1 MVERAVYKACYRL
14 VSTGDTFGGGERY
27 ISLSF
32 LRLIIVHREMLIQT
46 RVNKFVWLFSLPPR
60 KDSARPQ
67 TTATPGLPCCPSSS
81 RSCGLA
87 PRFPPAGP
95 RNINLHVLSFPP
107 GELA

>member
-1 MVERAVYKACYRL
+1 MEERAVFKACNRL
-14 VSTGDTFGGGERY
+14 VSTGGSFDGDERY
-27 ISLSF
+27 IPLSF
-32 LRLIIVHREMLIQT
+32 LQLIIVHREIQT
-46 RVNKFVWLFSLPPR
+46 RVNKFVWLFSFPPR